1 MKHMTDSSRD
11 TRLNTPMDTE
21 LNERP
26 TTTTVRRWIRILGWT
41 VAGGFLVAAL
51 WYGAT
56 IAATYAAIAKY
67 TPQDG
72 DVIFQSLPYGP
83 VVWAIEGVTKSP
95 YSHCGI
101 VGQRDGQWVVYEA
114 IGSVRITSLK
124 KFLWRGR
131 GGGFAVYRLQDEHR
145 EHIPETLRCCE
156 KYLGRP
162 YDFRYRLDDEKI
174 YCSELVYKAF
184 RDATDGQ
191 QLGDFVKFGDMNWG
205 PYEVLIRQI
214 EGGPVPVDREM
225 ITPRDLARAR
235 QLEPVFSHNIIIER
249 SATPAKP

>member
-1 MKHMTDSSRD
+1 
-11 TRLNTPMDTE
+11 MDTE

-26 TTTTVRRWIRILGWT
+26 TTTPVRRWIRILGWT
-41 VAGGFLVAAL
+41 VAGGFLVATL

-101 VGQRDGQWVVYEA
+101 VGQRDGQWVMYEA
-114 IGSVRITSLK
+114 IGSVRITPLK
-124 KFLWRGR
+124 EYLWRGR

-156 KYLGRP
+156 NYLGRP
-162 YDFRYRLDDEKI
+162 YDYRYQLDDESI
-174 YCSELVYKAF
+174 YCSELIYKSF
-184 RDATDGQ
+184 RDATNGQ
-191 QLGDFVKFGDMNWG
+191 QLGELRKFGEMNWK
-205 PYEVLIRQI
+205 PYETLIRQI
-214 EGGPVPVDREM
+214 EGGDVPINREM
-225 ITPRDLARAR
+225 ITPRDLARAK
-235 QLEPVFSHNIIIER
+235 QLEPVFSHRLSIEL
-249 SATPAKP
+249 AIELPIKNAGEKVMP